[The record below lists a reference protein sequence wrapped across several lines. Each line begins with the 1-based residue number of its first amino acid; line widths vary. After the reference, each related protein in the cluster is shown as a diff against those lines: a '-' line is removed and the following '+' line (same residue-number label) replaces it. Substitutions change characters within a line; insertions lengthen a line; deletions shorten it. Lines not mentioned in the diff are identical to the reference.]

1 MIETWKQWEGQVV
14 NGDFPLQKCL
24 GGSGKSVVFLTERGG
39 REPQKAAIKLVP
51 ADPGTAD
58 LQLSR
63 WAQAASLSHPHLLRI
78 FEAGRCQ
85 LADTALLYVVMEY
98 AEEDLS
104 QILPIRPLTLAEAQ
118 EMLPPVL
125 DALAYLHAKG
135 LVHGHMKPANILA
148 IADQVKLSSD
158 GIRAASRSSGSPA
171 ASREI
176 GPYDP
181 PEAADGMISP
191 AWDSWSLGV
200 TLVEVLTLRRPVW
213 DRTERNGAKEPELLL
228 PEGIPDPLL
237 DIVRHCLILDPQRRW
252 TGVDIAARLGP
263 PTAAPKPVAVDPH
276 PAPKTPLERTSA
288 RTPTHTPAP
297 KNTSAKWLYTG
308 IAALGLALVLFVSS
322 KTRSPHPAV
331 EFTQMEQAKPVD
343 TPGHRAIPAPSEPRP
358 AKPPASVRSVPM
370 RTARTTAAGS
380 GQGAVLHQV
389 LPEVSQGARD
399 TIQGHIRVAVRVD
412 VDASGSVVQAAL
424 DSHGPSNYFAGRAL
438 DAAKGWK
445 FSPAEVNGQQ
455 VPSAWTLSFA
465 FSRTGTEVYPRR
477 TSP

>member
-24 GGSGKSVVFLTERGG
+24 GGSGQSIVFLTERGG

-51 ADPGTAD
+51 ADPGSAD
-58 LQLSR
+58 VQLSR
-63 WAQAASLSHPHLLRI
+63 WAQAASLTHPHLLRI

-104 QILPIRPLTLAEAQ
+104 QILPMRPLTPAEAQ
-118 EMLPPVL
+118 EMLRPVL

-158 GIRAASRSSGSPA
+158 GVRGAGRSSGNPA

-176 GPYDP
+176 SPYDP
-181 PEAADGMISP
+181 PEAADGIISP

-213 DRTERNGAKEPELLL
+213 DRTERNAAKEPELLL
-228 PEGIPDPLL
+228 PEGIPDPFL

-263 PTAAPKPVAVDPH
+263 LPAAPKPVVVDPR
-276 PAPKTPLERTSA
+276 PAPATPTVRTPA
-288 RTPTHTPAP
+288 RTPAP
-297 KNTSAKWLYTG
+297 RNTSAKWLY
-308 IAALGLALVLFVSS
+308 IAIAVFGLALVLFVSS
-322 KTRSPHPAV
+322 RTRSRHPAV
-331 EFTQMEQAKPVD
+331 VFTQMEQAKPAD
-343 TPGHRAIPAPSEPRP
+343 TPGHAGNPAPSEPPP
-358 AKPPASVRSVPM
+358 AKPRASIRSAPV

-389 LPEVSQGARD
+389 LPEVSQGARN

-412 VDASGSVVQAAL
+412 VDASGSVVGAAL
-424 DSHGPSNYFAGRAL
+424 DSPSHSKYFAGRAL

-455 VPSAWTLSFA
+455 VPSGWTLSFA